1 MTSPL
6 VMIPAIATLVLLGGV
21 VVYLATEKQ

>member
-1 MTSPL
+1 MYL
-6 VMIPAIATLVLLGGV
+6 VPGAAMLLPLGGV